1 MQRDIGKTRPLSGQK
16 DSWASGIRTLLS
28 HSRGALGRASV
39 AGKSVSFRPQNRSFS
54 PFRFR
59 FFEMTG
65 LAMLTSLIQRYRV
78 EPHPKF
84 AGESFEQLKERY
96 SQATEMLTLK

>member
-1 MQRDIGKTRPLSGQK
+1 M
-16 DSWASGIRTLLS
+16 S
-28 HSRGALGRASV
+28 HSQEALERASV
-39 AGKSVSFRPQNRSFS
+39 AGKLASFQPQERSFS

-65 LAMLTSLIQRYRV
+65 FAMLTSLIQRYRV